1 MRIVGASTTSA
12 PTSSSAR
19 TSSPA
24 CSRARVTTMRR
35 PRKGGTG
42 RAGTGCGGECDMRGC
57 NLSGTKT
64 IIKQCSAPCAR
75 RWRGSP
81 CGEPRRA
88 SGSPPSAPLSGSAW
102 PAGSRPCSD
111 PYPALVRLRRATEDR
126 WGAVAAA
133 RVGTERFPDN
143 ADAWMLLGEA
153 YQMVFRQKDALHAY
167 EQALALEERPDAA
180 VAAGDLYR
188 RAGLLQE
195 AAARFARAYAAGGGA
210 EALWLNAQALFQ
222 AGEERAA
229 DEALHL
235 WATQVPGGMERLSEA
250 RAELRGGKRE
260 DGGKREN

>member
-12 PTSSSAR
+12 PSSSSAR
-19 TSSPA
+19 TNSPA

-88 SGSPPSAPLSGSAW
+88 
-102 PAGSRPCSD
+102 
-111 PYPALVRLRRATEDR
+111 
-126 WGAVAAA
+126 
-133 RVGTERFPDN
+133 
-143 ADAWMLLGEA
+143 
-153 YQMVFRQKDALHAY
+153 
-167 EQALALEERPDAA
+167 
-180 VAAGDLYR
+180 
-188 RAGLLQE
+188 GLLQE

-210 EALWLNAQALFQ
+210 EALWLNAQVLFQ

>member
-1 MRIVGASTTSA
+1 MFRSLR
-12 PTSSSAR
+12 SSLAR
-19 TSSPA
+19 FA
-24 CSRARVTTMRR
+24 V
-35 PRKGGTG
+35 
-42 RAGTGCGGECDMRGC
+42 
-57 NLSGTKT
+57 
-64 IIKQCSAPCAR
+64 
-75 RWRGSP
+75 
-81 CGEPRRA
+81 RRA
-88 SGSPPSAPLSGSAW
+88 AACQRFAPKRAAFWLRLACGLTPVFA
-102 PAGSRPCSD
+102 D

-143 ADAWMLLGEA
+143 PDAWMLLGEA